1 MLAHAPPAAAPR
13 PSPWSSRGAPV
24 GPHPLGPRAAR
35 GGAPARARRMEEGA
49 VRARSVAL
57 AVVPLLAA
65 VLTACGGTAKQGT
78 GEPTTGRFASYDF
91 VENQILVELYAEAGR
106 RAGLP
111 VTVQQ
116 GVGTREV
123 VAPAL
128 QQGIVDVVVDYLGTA
143 VTFAR
148 PMDSN
153 LPRDPAEMHA
163 VLSRTLRGRGVQVL
177 DAAA

>member
-1 MLAHAPPAAAPR
+1 
-13 PSPWSSRGAPV
+13 
-24 GPHPLGPRAAR
+24 
-35 GGAPARARRMEEGA
+35 MEEGA

-65 VLTACGGTAKQGT
+65 VLTACGGTANQGT
-78 GEPTTGRFASYDF
+78 GEPATVRFASYDF
-91 VENQILVELYAEAGR
+91 VENQILVELYVEAGR

-111 VTVQQ
+111 VSVQQ

-148 PMDSN
+148 PTDSD

-163 VLSRTLRGRGVQVL
+163 VLSRTLGGGRGPRPPPPPPR
-177 DAAA
+177 APHAP

>member
-1 MLAHAPPAAAPR
+1 MLPPWQPRDHPFGPPAALR
-13 PSPWSSRGAPV
+13 W
-24 GPHPLGPRAAR
+24 
-35 GGAPARARRMEEGA
+35 APARTRRMEEGA

-78 GEPTTGRFASYDF
+78 GEPATVRFASYDF

-111 VTVQQ
+111 VSGQQ
-116 GVGTREV
+116 GGGTREG

-128 QQGIVDVVVDYLGTA
+128 QQGIVDVVGEYLGTA
-143 VTFAR
+143 G
-148 PMDSN
+148 N
-153 LPRDPAEMHA
+153 LPPPTGPDPPRE
-163 VLSRTLRGRGVQVL
+163 S
-177 DAAA
+177 